1 MRKEVVAVSLW
12 KRVFAYFIDV
22 VLLSFLVLSPLT
34 EPLTLDLQS
43 SEGFFQGFASYS
55 TSYSSEYLLFAF
67 VFAFFIL
74 VYFSVLECWFGQTV
88 GKIILGIE
96 VEGTKKKPV
105 SLLQAIIRNIT
116 KLSGVLLTLDTLY
129 LLWKRGEQRYF
140 EVLSD
145 THVVEE
151 VKRDA

>member
-1 MRKEVVAVSLW
+1 MGKVLGVALW
-12 KRVFAYFIDV
+12 KRVLAYFIDV
-22 VLLSFLVLSPLT
+22 GLLSFLVLSPLT
-34 EPLTLDLQS
+34 EPLTLDLES
-43 SEGFFQGFASYS
+43 GKGFFQSFASYS
-55 TSYSSEYLLFAF
+55 GSFSSDYLWFAF

-74 VYFSVLECWFGQTV
+74 VYFTVLECWFGQTV
-88 GKIILGIE
+88 GKIIVGLQ

-129 LLWKRGEQRYF
+129 ILWKKGEQRYF
-140 EVLSD
+140 EMLSD